1 MPNSSSLRYEEE
13 EASHETELNQTAVL
27 GGAMS
32 KKDADDLLAIAKEK
46 RKAAQIQ
53 VRERDRE
60 IQKHKDGVD
69 QKT

>member
-1 MPNSSSLRYEEE
+1 
-13 EASHETELNQTAVL
+13 
-27 GGAMS
+27 MS